1 MDHFPG
7 IAGQVVKYL
16 FPVLMF
22 FLGVLVMWA
31 LVKLRKTPQ
40 VLTRIGVCAVIVFV
54 GAAGMQGFASLK
66 KPPTQADPAEVPIPA
81 EAVTVRSEDV
91 TVAIRSQGVVRSLDI
106 VQIVPQVMGNVVE
119 IHPNLETG
127 KTIPKGEALFVIDPR
142 TYQATLNQAEA
153 QAAQLQNGIESVKAR
168 MRVDTERLETLK
180 RICDLAEAEY
190 VRRKKLFEEDE
201 VGTLSLVEATEQGYN
216 QTKDIMQQMEMAL
229 ELYPIQ
235 LQEMGS
241 GLDSARAMAETARLN
256 LERTRVLAPFDAR
269 VKSHQVEV
277 GQYVAPGAPVLVL
290 ANDSVLEITVPV
302 DSGDAEQWLR
312 FRGHRE
318 AEKAAWFA
326 DVEPVPCTIR
336 WVEDRENHV
345 WQGTLDRIEQ
355 YSGSMDQAT
364 MQGGQNFWTIN
375 VAVRIER
382 EDALS
387 DDGELPLVEGMYCS
401 VEIPGKTMKGVYR
414 VPSWAVTFE
423 NTVYKVVD
431 SRLKTVLVKVLRE
444 EGEYKYVS
452 EGLDAGDRIV
462 VTRLTNPLEGALLN
476 VTEGPV
482 S

>member
-1 MDHFPG
+1 MDHLLG
-7 IAGQVVKYL
+7 IAGQVVKYG

-22 FLGVLVMWA
+22 FLGVLVMWI

-40 VLTRIGVCAVIVFV
+40 VLTRIGVSAVIVFV

-66 KPPTQADPAEVPIPA
+66 KPPTQAGLTERPIPVK
-81 EAVTVRSEDV
+81 AVTVRSEDMA
-91 TVAIRSQGVVRSLDI
+91 VAIRSQGVVRSLDI

-119 IHPNLETG
+119 IHPNLDMG
-127 KTIPKGEALFVIDPR
+127 KTIPKGETLFVIDPR
-142 TYQATLNQAEA
+142 TYQAALNQAEA

-180 RICDLAEAEY
+180 RTCDLAEAEY

-235 LQEMGS
+235 LQEMRS

-256 LERTRVLAPFDAR
+256 LERTQVLAPFDAR
-269 VKSHQVEV
+269 VKSHQIEV
-277 GQYVAPGAPVLVL
+277 GQYVAPGAPVVVL

-302 DSGDAEQWLR
+302 DSGEAEQWLR

-336 WVEDRENHV
+336 WVEDKENHV
-345 WQGTLDRIEQ
+345 WQGTLHRIEQ
-355 YSGSMDQAT
+355 YSGSLDPAA
-364 MQGGQNFWTIN
+364 MQGTRSLWMIN
-375 VAVRIER
+375 VAVRVER

-387 DDGELPLVEGMYCS
+387 SDGGLPLVEGMYCS

-414 VPSWAVTFE
+414 VPSWAVSFE
-423 NTVYKVVD
+423 NTVYTVVD
-431 SRLKTVLVKVLRE
+431 SRLKTIPVVVARE
-444 EGEYKYVS
+444 EGEYTYVS
-452 EGLDAGDRIV
+452 EGLDTGDQIV
-462 VTRLTNPLEGALLN
+462 VTRLVSPLEGALLN
-476 VTEGPV
+476 VTEEPA